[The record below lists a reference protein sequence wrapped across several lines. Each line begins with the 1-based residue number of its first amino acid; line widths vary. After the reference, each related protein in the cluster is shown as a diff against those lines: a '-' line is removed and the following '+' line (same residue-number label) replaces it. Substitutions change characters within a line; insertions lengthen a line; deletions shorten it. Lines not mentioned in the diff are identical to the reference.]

1 MTTTNTLKTVLLLG
15 LLSAMLLFA
24 GEAIAGRQGLYMG
37 LGFAVLMNFSGYFF
51 SDRIALKMYNA
62 QPVTETENP
71 EVYRRVAPIV
81 QSLCQRMSL
90 PMPRLWLLPEES
102 PNAFATGRD
111 PKHASVAF
119 TVGILRLMEDR
130 EIEGVVAHELGH
142 VLHRDILISSV
153 AATIAAA
160 IMFISRMAFW
170 FGGARDDDD
179 SGGGNAIAGLLMM
192 VLGPIAAMLIQ
203 MAISRSREY
212 SADEASAKYTG
223 TPYELISALQ
233 KLDTYSKRIP
243 HGSQGPPVAS
253 YTPRWDKT
261 CKHRV
266 YNYRRRAA
274 PMATLRRKPQKSS
287 PRDEIP
293 STPQLAFTAGA
304 WNRLSAPGTYRH
316 RQPAA
321 PRRLHVFVP
330 FKRIQRIARNIPA

>member
-1 MTTTNTLKTVLLLG
+1 MTTTNTIKTVLLLG

-24 GEAIAGRQGLYMG
+24 GEALAGRQGLYLG
-37 LGFAVLMNFSGYFF
+37 LALAVLMNFSGYFF
-51 SDRIALKMYNA
+51 SDRIALASYNA

-81 QSLCQRMSL
+81 QRLTQRMGL

-102 PNAFATGRD
+102 PNAFATGRN
-111 PKHASVAF
+111 PQHASVAF
-119 TVGILRLMEDR
+119 TAGILRIMEDR

-170 FGGARDDDD
+170 FGGSSDDDD
-179 SGGGNAIAGLLMM
+179 RGGGNAIAGLLMM

-243 HGSQGPPVAS
+243 MQA
-253 YTPRWDKT
+253 
-261 CKHRV
+261 
-266 YNYRRRAA
+266 N
-274 PMATLRRKPQKSS
+274 
-287 PRDEIP
+287 P
-293 STPQLAFTAGA
+293 STAHLFIVKPFTGQWFAQMF
-304 WNRLSAPGTYRH
+304 STHPSTED
-316 RQPAA
+316 
-321 PRRLHVFVP
+321 
-330 FKRIQRIARNIPA
+330 RIARLQQMR